1 MVMKIRMKKVT
12 IIGERVLKDPL
23 IELLRQ
29 HGARG
34 FTLTAVE
41 GEGSRGVRASEWE
54 GRNVCIDTIVTPAVA
69 ESLMEAVGDRYFDD
83 FAVIVYASD
92 VDVLRGDKY
101 E

>member
-1 MVMKIRMKKVT
+1 MKMRLKKVT
-12 IIGERVLKDPL
+12 IIGERLLKEPL

-54 GRNVCIDTIVTPAVA
+54 GRNVCFDTIVSAPVA
-69 ESLMEAVGDRYFDD
+69 DAIMEAVGSRYFDD
-83 FAVIVYASD
+83 FSVIVYAVD
-92 VDVLRGDKY
+92 VDVLRGEKY
-101 E
+101 A

>member
-1 MVMKIRMKKVT
+1 MKVHLKKVT
-12 IIGERVLKDPL
+12 IVGERVLKDPL
-23 IELLRQ
+23 IALLRL

-54 GRNVCIDTIVTPAVA
+54 GRNVCIDTIVSAEVA
-69 ESLMEAVGDRYFDD
+69 DAIMDAVGERYFDD
-83 FAVIVYASD
+83 FAVIVYSVD

-101 E
+101 A

>member
-1 MVMKIRMKKVT
+1 MKVRLKKVT

-23 IELLRQ
+23 IAMLRQ

-54 GRNVCIDTIVTPAVA
+54 GRNVCIDTIVSPEVA
-69 ESLMEAVGDRYFDD
+69 ESLMDAVGERYFDD
-83 FAVIVYASD
+83 FAVIVYSMD
-92 VDVLRGDKY
+92 VDVLRGEKY
-101 E
+101 A

>member
-1 MVMKIRMKKVT
+1 MKVRLKKVT
-12 IIGERVLKDPL
+12 IIAERVLKEPL
-23 IELLRQ
+23 IAMLKL

-54 GRNVCIDTIVTPAVA
+54 GRNVSIDTIVSGEVA
-69 ESLMEAVGDRYFDD
+69 DLLMAAVGERYFDD
-83 FAVIVYASD
+83 FAVIIYSVD

-101 E
+101 A

>member
-1 MVMKIRMKKVT
+1 MKVHLKKVT
-12 IIGERVLKDPL
+12 IVGERVLKDPL
-23 IELLRQ
+23 LALLRL

-54 GRNVCIDTIVTPAVA
+54 GRNVCIDTIVSAEVA
-69 ESLMEAVGDRYFDD
+69 DAIMEAVGQRYFDD
-83 FAVIVYASD
+83 FAVIVYSVD

-101 E
+101 A

>member
-1 MVMKIRMKKVT
+1 MKVHLKKVT
-12 IIGERVLKDPL
+12 IVGERVLKDPL
-23 IELLRQ
+23 LELLRL

-54 GRNVCIDTIVTPAVA
+54 GRNVCIDTIVSAEVA
-69 ESLMEAVGDRYFDD
+69 DAIMEAVGERYFDD
-83 FAVIVYASD
+83 FAVIVYSVD

-101 E
+101 A

>member
-1 MVMKIRMKKVT
+1 MKVRLKKVT
-12 IIGERVLKDPL
+12 IVGERVLKEPL
-23 IELLRQ
+23 LELLRQ

-54 GRNVCIDTIVTPAVA
+54 GRNVCIDTIVSEGVA
-69 ESLMEAVGDRYFDD
+69 DAIMEAVGERYFDD
-83 FAVIVYASD
+83 FAVIVYCVD

-101 E
+101 A